1 MDGYQVIKQ
10 KSLKRELNRW
20 IIITA
25 LFFVLLGT
33 GISGAVAY
41 NQAREL
47 QDNTLIEIASLIKAG
62 KLNESTMIHHDI
74 AKDTIIIN
82 ELGPNQ
88 HIPVMP
94 LDTKDGFHTMLLNN
108 QRWRMF
114 VISQLKTNR
123 RYSIA
128 QQTKI
133 RDEIALKNSLAVLI
147 PLLLLISIML
157 IVIHFVIKRQFKQLS
172 NLAKIVDQ
180 QDSMN
185 PQELTQEEIPIEITP
200 FINSINGLLTRIRS
214 TLNKQQRFIADAA
227 HELRTP
233 ITALSLQV
241 ENLSSNNDKNTQE
254 IHHQLQQG
262 IHRIATLISQ
272 LLDLARLQNDSQST
286 SQDVSFN
293 NIVKEAISNL
303 FPLAEK
309 KGIDLGV
316 IKQEENII
324 ITDIQ
329 GKLSQLVFNAID
341 NAINY
346 TPQGGKIDI
355 SLYTQDNS
363 VIFLVEDNGIGI
375 PDDEL
380 EHITEPF
387 YRVNETHVTGNGLGL
402 AISNEIAQQLGG
414 KIEIKNRKN
423 GGVSFKYKQTIT

>member
-1 MDGYQVIKQ
+1 MIKQ

-33 GISGAVAY
+33 AISGMIAY

-47 QDNTLIEIASLIKAG
+47 QDNTLLEIASLIKAG
-62 KLNESTMIHHDI
+62 KLNESRMIHHDI

-88 HIPVMP
+88 HIPIMP
-94 LDTKDGFHTMLLNN
+94 LDAKDGFHTMLLDN
-108 QRWRMF
+108 QRWRML
-114 VISQLKTNR
+114 VISQSKNKR

-147 PLLLLISIML
+147 PLLLLVSMML

-172 NLAKIVDQ
+172 NLANIVDQ

-185 PQELTQEEIPIEITP
+185 PQELTQEEIPVEITP
-200 FINSINGLLTRIRS
+200 FINSINGLLIRIRS

-241 ENLSSNNDKNTQE
+241 ENLTSNNEGNAQE
-254 IHHQLQQG
+254 IHQQLQQG
-262 IHRIATLISQ
+262 IHRISTLITQ
-272 LLDLARLQNDSQST
+272 LLNLARLQNDHQVDK
-286 SQDVSFN
+286 QKISFN
-293 NIVKEAISNL
+293 SIINESISNL
-303 FPLAEK
+303 FPLAERK
-309 KGIDLGV
+309 EIDLGV

-329 GKLSQLVFNAID
+329 EKLSQLVFNAID

-346 TPQGGKIDI
+346 TPKGGKVDI
-355 SLYTQDNS
+355 SLYTQNNS

-375 PDDEL
+375 PENEL
-380 EHITEPF
+380 EHVTEPF
-387 YRVNETHVTGNGLGL
+387 YRVNETHATGNGLGL

-414 KIEIKNRKN
+414 KIEIKNRKK
-423 GGVSFKYKQTIT
+423 GGITFKYMQNMN

>member
-1 MDGYQVIKQ
+1 MIKQ

-33 GISGAVAY
+33 GISGMVAY

-47 QDNTLIEIASLIKAG
+47 QDNTLLEIASLIKAG

-74 AKDTIIIN
+74 VKDTIIIN
-82 ELGPNQ
+82 ELGPKQ
-88 HIPVMP
+88 HVPIMP
-94 LDTKDGFHTMLLNN
+94 LNTNDGFHTMMLND
-108 QRWRMF
+108 QRWRML
-114 VISQLKTNR
+114 VISRSNTNR
-123 RYSIA
+123 RYSVS

-147 PLLLLISIML
+147 PLLLLIGIML
-157 IVIHFVIKRQFKQLS
+157 IIIHFVINRQFKQLS
-172 NLAKIVDQ
+172 NLATIVDQ

-185 PQELTQEEIPIEITP
+185 PQVLTHEEVPIEITP
-200 FINSINGLLTRIRS
+200 FINSINGLLTRIRT

-241 ENLSSNNDKNTQE
+241 ENLSANSDENNQE
-254 IHHQLQQG
+254 IHQQLQQG
-262 IHRIATLISQ
+262 IHRIGTLVSQ
-272 LLDLARLQNDSQST
+272 LLDLARLQNDKKHKQEEI
-286 SQDVSFN
+286 SFN
-293 NIVKEAISNL
+293 NTIKNSISDL
-303 FPLAEK
+303 YPLAERK
-309 KGIDLGV
+309 KIDLGV
-316 IKQEENII
+316 IKQKQGILVM
-324 ITDIQ
+324 DIQ
-329 GKLSQLVFNAID
+329 GKLNQLVFNAID

-346 TPQGGKIDI
+346 TPEGGQIDI
-355 SLYTQDNS
+355 SLYTQNNKA
-363 VIFLVEDNGIGI
+363 IFLVEDNGIGI
-375 PDDEL
+375 PENEL

-414 KIEIKNRKN
+414 EIEIKNRES
-423 GGVSFKYKQTIT
+423 GGISFKYEQTMV